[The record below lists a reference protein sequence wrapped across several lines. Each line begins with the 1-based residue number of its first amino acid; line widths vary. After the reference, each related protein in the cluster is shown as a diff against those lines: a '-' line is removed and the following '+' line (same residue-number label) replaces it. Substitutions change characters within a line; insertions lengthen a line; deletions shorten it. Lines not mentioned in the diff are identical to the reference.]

1 MRVPS
6 SQPDPSE
13 QRRRGA
19 GDAAPVA
26 VGRSRRCA
34 LPAAAAAAASKHKGS
49 GCILLPLSSTP
60 VPAAML
66 QGAPKKRQDAAT
78 RSRTPR

>member
-34 LPAAAAAAASKHKGS
+34 LPAAAAASRHKGS